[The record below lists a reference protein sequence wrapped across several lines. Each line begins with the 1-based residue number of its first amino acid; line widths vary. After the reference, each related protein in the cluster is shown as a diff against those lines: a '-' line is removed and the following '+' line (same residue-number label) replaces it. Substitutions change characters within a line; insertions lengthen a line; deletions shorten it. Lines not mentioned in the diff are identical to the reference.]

1 MGLVLICLEIPV
13 LLKDGRGFQMEEGK
27 RLLTQ
32 SGYEKL
38 QSELEELKVNA
49 RKEIAEKIKEARAQG
64 DLSENAEYDAA
75 LDEQRDI
82 EARIVEIETI
92 LKNSEVM
99 EEHPDDGSINIGSRV
114 TIREIDT
121 GIDIVGASEANS
133 LKGRI
138 SNESPVGKA
147 LMHKT
152 AGETVIVDT
161 PEGEVRYEIMKVEH
175 SVA

>member
-1 MGLVLICLEIPV
+1 
-13 LLKDGRGFQMEEGK
+13 MEEGK

-38 QSELEELKVNA
+38 QSELEDLKVNA

-114 TIREIDT
+114 TIREDGT
-121 GIDIVGASEANS
+121 DFDMDIDIVGASEANS

-138 SNESPVGKA
+138 SNESPVGMA
-147 LMHKT
+147 LMRRQ
-152 AGETVIVDT
+152 AGDFVTVDT
-161 PEGEVRYEIMKVEH
+161 PEGTIRYEIIRVEH

>member
-1 MGLVLICLEIPV
+1 
-13 LLKDGRGFQMEEGK
+13 MEDGK

-38 QSELEELKVNA
+38 QNELEDLKVNA

-82 EARIVEIETI
+82 EARIGEIEEI

-99 EEHPDDGSINIGSRV
+99 EERPEDGSINIGSRV
-114 TIREIDT
+114 LIREEGTDDEME
-121 GIDIVGASEANS
+121 IDIVGASEANS

-138 SNESPVGKA
+138 SNESPVGMA
-147 LMHKT
+147 LMHRHE
-152 AGETVIVDT
+152 GETVTVDT
-161 PEGEVRYEIMKVEH
+161 PEGEIPYEILKVEH
-175 SVA
+175 VSA

>member
-1 MGLVLICLEIPV
+1 
-13 LLKDGRGFQMEEGK
+13 MEDGK

-38 QSELEELKVNA
+38 QSELEDLKVNA

-82 EARIVEIETI
+82 EARIGEIEAI

-99 EEHPDDGSINIGSRV
+99 GDHPDDGTINIGSHV
-114 TIREIDT
+114 TIREVGTDEDMD
-121 GIDIVGASEANS
+121 IDIVGASEANS

-138 SNESPVGKA
+138 SNESPVGMA
-147 LMHKT
+147 LMHRHE
-152 AGETVIVDT
+152 GETVTVET
-161 PEGEVRYEIMKVEH
+161 PEGAIEYDII
-175 SVA
+175 SVMHLTA

>member
-1 MGLVLICLEIPV
+1 
-13 LLKDGRGFQMEEGK
+13 MEEGK

-38 QSELEELKVNA
+38 QSELEDLKVNA

-82 EARIVEIETI
+82 EARIVEIEEI
-92 LKNSEVM
+92 LKNSIVM

-114 TIREIDT
+114 TIREVGTDFDMD
-121 GIDIVGASEANS
+121 IDIVGASEANS

-138 SNESPVGKA
+138 SNESPVGMA
-147 LMHKT
+147 LMRRK
-152 AGETVIVDT
+152 AGESVVVDT
-161 PEGEVRYEIMKVEH
+161 PEGAIHYDIIKVEH

>member
-1 MGLVLICLEIPV
+1 
-13 LLKDGRGFQMEEGK
+13 MEEGK

-38 QSELEELKVNA
+38 QNELEDLKVNA

-99 EEHPDDGSINIGSRV
+99 EEHPEDGSINIGSRV
-114 TIREIDT
+114 TIREVGTDEDMD
-121 GIDIVGASEANS
+121 IDIVGASEANS

-138 SNESPVGKA
+138 SNESPVGMA
-147 LMHKT
+147 LMHRHE
-152 AGETVIVDT
+152 GETVTVET
-161 PEGEVRYEIMKVEH
+161 PEGAIEYEII
-175 SVA
+175 SVTHPTA

>member
-1 MGLVLICLEIPV
+1 
-13 LLKDGRGFQMEEGK
+13 MEDGK

-38 QSELEELKVNA
+38 QSELEDLKVNA

-99 EEHPDDGSINIGSRV
+99 EEHPEDGSINIGSRV
-114 TIREIDT
+114 TIREAGTEDDMD
-121 GIDIVGASEANS
+121 IDIVGASEANS

-138 SNESPVGKA
+138 SNESPVGMA
-147 LMHKT
+147 LMHRHE
-152 AGETVIVDT
+152 GETVTVET
-161 PEGEVRYEIMKVEH
+161 PEGAIEYEII
-175 SVA
+175 SVTHPTA

>member
-1 MGLVLICLEIPV
+1 
-13 LLKDGRGFQMEEGK
+13 MEEGK

-49 RKEIAEKIKEARAQG
+49 RKEIAEK
-64 DLSENAEYDAA
+64 
-75 LDEQRDI
+75 
-82 EARIVEIETI
+82 
-92 LKNSEVM
+92 M
-99 EEHPDDGSINIGSRV
+99 DDGSINIGSRV

-121 GIDIVGASEANS
+121 GFDMDIDIVGASEANS

>member
-1 MGLVLICLEIPV
+1 
-13 LLKDGRGFQMEEGK
+13 MEDGK
-27 RLLTQ
+27 RLLTKKKKK
-32 SGYEKL
+32 KL
-38 QSELEELKVNA
+38 QSELEDLKVNA

-99 EEHPDDGSINIGSRV
+99 EEHPEDGSINIGSRV
-114 TIREIDT
+114 TIREIGTEDDMD
-121 GIDIVGASEANS
+121 IDIVGASEANS

-138 SNESPVGKA
+138 SNESPVGMA
-147 LMHKT
+147 LMHRHE
-152 AGETVIVDT
+152 GETVTVET
-161 PEGEVRYEIMKVEH
+161 PEGAIEYEII
-175 SVA
+175 SVTHPTA